1 MSTLYVTSLADLKGH
16 LAQLR
21 PDRLVSLLGDEPFPP
36 TPLFM
41 ADGHHLRL
49 RFHDIV
55 LEADEAR
62 AANLVPPGEPDV
74 ARLIEV
80 ADLWDGAGSL
90 VVHCFAGV
98 SRSTAAALVIL
109 ARRNP
114 RREDEL
120 ARLLRARAPHA
131 QPNRRMVAIADR
143 LLEADG
149 RLVAAVGAMG
159 PGRYEGHAP
168 LVALPTRLG

>member
-98 SRSTAAALVIL
+98 SRSTAAGLVIL
-109 ARRNP
+109 VTKQLSAFSWGEVGRIYVQKSTS
-114 RREDEL
+114 
-120 ARLLRARAPHA
+120 APTSVYVLWEKRY
-131 QPNRRMVAIADR
+131 QLQISGTGQSEFSDSLFKAIAN
-143 LLEADG
+143 
-149 RLVAAVGAMG
+149 
-159 PGRYEGHAP
+159 
-168 LVALPTRLG
+168 ALPKA